1 MSFSINSSVSDR
13 AEVGKVATIQLTG
26 ELDSLSARLF
36 QKEIEKV
43 AVDNPKDLVLDM
55 ENLSFMASAGLRVL
69 IFSKQ
74 KIGPSLNIYLV
85 KPQEA
90 IVDTLDKTGL
100 MHSVT
105 VVDKYPS

>member
-1 MSFSINSSVSDR
+1 MSFAIKSNVKDATDS
-13 AEVGKVATIQLTG
+13 GKVATIFLEG

-43 AVDNPKDLVLDM
+43 AIESPKDLVLNM
-55 ENLSFMASAGLRVL
+55 EKLSFMASAGLRVL

-74 KIGPSLNIYLV
+74 KIGSSLNIFLV
-85 KPQEA
+85 KPQQP
-90 IVDTLDKTGL
+90 IVDTLEHTGL
-100 MHSVT
+100 LHSVT

>member
-1 MSFSINSSVSDR
+1 MSFSINSHVS
-13 AEVGKVATIQLTG
+13 EVAGTGKVATINLTG

-43 AVDNPKDLVLDM
+43 SLESPKDLVLDM

-74 KIGPSLNIYLV
+74 KIGPSLNIYIV

-100 MHSVT
+100 LHSVT
-105 VVDKYPS
+105 IVDKYPN